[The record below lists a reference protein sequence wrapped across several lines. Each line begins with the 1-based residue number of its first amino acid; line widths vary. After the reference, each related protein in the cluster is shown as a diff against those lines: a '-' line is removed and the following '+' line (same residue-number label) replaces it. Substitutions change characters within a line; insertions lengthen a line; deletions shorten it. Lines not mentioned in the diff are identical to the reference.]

1 MTRQGEELER
11 DMREMPKVFSLEGSF
26 FTDSAKGRIGAR
38 YEGNAESMPLGES
51 YRETLFFLIK
61 FIWLFAFPGEE
72 IVLNG
77 FSLYFVRG
85 LG

>member
-11 DMREMPKVFSLEGSF
+11 DMREMPKVCPW
-26 FTDSAKGRIGAR
+26 GRVIGK
-38 YEGNAESMPLGES
+38 LC
-51 YRETLFFLIK
+51 FFLIK